1 MSSILKAL
9 KKAENGQEI
18 HRPKTLGATSR
29 YGSSAPSLTPG
40 KLVMGG
46 IIVILGSMVAYLSM
60 RPSAVTP
67 TPQIAPQIAPQQATE
82 QSSQGLQPDSTQP
95 PLARRPSP
103 SAIAPANLT
112 IPLSPPA
119 GTPATGKRMSKLH
132 TARQTAKTPVAV
144 TSPLPLPPTIT
155 AQPQVTSTTEPRL
168 EVNGIAF
175 QGENGSSIAVVN
187 GVTVSKNSIVEGV
200 TVEEIHPD
208 RVSFR
213 NKDKVFD
220 VELGKISRKP

>member
-9 KKAENGQEI
+9 KKAENAQEF
-18 HRPKTLGATSR
+18 HRPKTLGAISR
-29 YGSSAPSLTPG
+29 YSSNSTSSLTPG

-46 IIVILGSMVAYLSM
+46 IIVILGSMVVYLSM
-60 RPSAVTP
+60 RPPAVTP
-67 TPQIAPQIAPQQATE
+67 TPQIAPQQATE
-82 QSSQGLQPDSTQP
+82 QSSKKALQPDSTLP

-112 IPLSPPA
+112 IPLSPLA
-119 GTPATGKRMSKLH
+119 STAAAGKRMSKLH
-132 TARQTAKTPVAV
+132 TAGQAVQTTIAMKP
-144 TSPLPLPPTIT
+144 PLPLPTSIT

-187 GVTVSKNSIVEGV
+187 GVTVSKDSVVEGV